1 MAKGKTKGKRGGIRP
16 GAGNPYKWKHR
27 ETKPVRLPIVLI
39 PKILEIAR
47 LIDGQEYIDRVEHEF
62 DDEEGKPEYYNGY
75 YAAELSYLR
84 CGNDA
89 LAAEL
94 SYLRCGNDAL
104 ASEVNNLRTENEALI
119 AQLMELSNGALPEPK
134 PDFSSLLL
142 VREPKPL
149 AKQDRRKK
157 HKAIFVEKQ
166 V

>member
-1 MAKGKTKGKRGGIRP
+1 MAKGKAKRKRGGVRP

-39 PKILEIAR
+39 PKILEIAQ
-47 LIDGQEYIDRVEHEF
+47 LIDGQEYINRVEHEF
-62 DDEEGKPEYYNGY
+62 DDEEGKPKYYNGY

-84 CGNDA
+84 IGND
-89 LAAEL
+89 E
-94 SYLRCGNDAL
+94 L
-104 ASEVNNLRTENEALI
+104 ASEVRNLRKENEALK
-119 AQLMELSNGALPEPK
+119 AQLMELNNGVLPEPL
-134 PDFSSLLL
+134 PDFSNLLL

-157 HKAIFVEKQ
+157 RKAIFVEKQ

>member
-27 ETKPVRLPIVLI
+27 ETKPVRLPIALI
-39 PKILEIAR
+39 PKILEIAQ

-75 YAAELSYLR
+75 YAGQLSYLR
-84 CGNDA
+84 IGND
-89 LAAEL
+89 E
-94 SYLRCGNDAL
+94 L
-104 ASEVNNLRTENEALI
+104 ASEVRNLRTENEALK
-119 AQLMELSNGALPEPK
+119 AQLMELNNGVLPEPK

-142 VREPKPL
+142 VPEPKLL

-157 HKAIFVEKQ
+157 RKGIIFVEKQ

>member
-39 PKILEIAR
+39 PKILEIAQ

-84 CGNDA
+84 MGNDG
-89 LAAEL
+89 LVQEINK
-94 SYLRCGNDAL
+94 LR
-104 ASEVNNLRTENEALI
+104 RENEVLK
-119 AQLMELSNGALPEPK
+119 AQLMTLNNGVLPEPK
-134 PDFSSLLL
+134 SDFSSL
-142 VREPKPL
+142 VFVPEQKPWL
-149 AKQDRRKK
+149 KQNRRKK
-157 HKAIFVEKQ
+157 RKDIIL
-166 V
+166 

>member
-1 MAKGKTKGKRGGIRP
+1 MAKGKTKGKRGGVRP

-39 PKILEIAR
+39 PKILEIAQ

-75 YAAELSYLR
+75 YAAQLSYLR
-84 CGNDA
+84 TGNDA

-94 SYLRCGNDAL
+94 NKFRI
-104 ASEVNNLRTENEALI
+104 ENEALKV
-119 AQLMELSNGALPEPK
+119 QLMELNNGVLPEPL
-134 PDFSSLLL
+134 PDFSNLLF
-142 VREPKPL
+142 VGEPKPL

-157 HKAIFVEKQ
+157 RKAIFVEKQ
-166 V
+166 VWVSDTTFQ